1 MKINVKNLSL
11 KFSDK
16 FIFNNINAEFNP
28 ATINLIKGKNG
39 AGKTCFLQCLC
50 GVIPRHFGGEVE
62 GGWEIESGKWKVE
75 SSAGDGN
82 LNSQFSILNSKFGF
96 LMQEPDKQLCFPF
109 IEEELFFGAENLNR
123 NKDDFFKDYNELI
136 QIFPILDRVDIETSA
151 LSFGEKKV
159 LLFCSQILKDPEIF
173 LLDEPL
179 AGLSEHYRAK
189 FIELIQKLK
198 SKNKIIIIA
207 EHTDVLD
214 SLADQ
219 IIRF

>member
-16 FIFNNINAEFNP
+16 FIFSDINAEFNP

-62 GGWEIESGKWKVE
+62 GKWEIESGKWKVE
-75 SSAGDGN
+75 ISAGDGN
-82 LNSQFSILNSKFGF
+82 LNSQFSILNSQFGF

-109 IEEELFFGAENLNR
+109 IEEELFFGAENINR
-123 NKDDFFKDYNELI
+123 NKDDFFKDYDELI

-151 LSFGEKKV
+151 LSFG
-159 LLFCSQILKDPEIF
+159 
-173 LLDEPL
+173 
-179 AGLSEHYRAK
+179 
-189 FIELIQKLK
+189 
-198 SKNKIIIIA
+198 
-207 EHTDVLD
+207 
-214 SLADQ
+214 
-219 IIRF
+219 